1 MTQLVLIHHRI
12 IITHFRI
19 LITSIMQT
27 TIISRI
33 LTVIVIVYILVLFP
47 EIFNQP
53 LLLGYFLSAD
63 DLFGLGGLDKG
74 VWAGEFLFD
83 LGLCGAVE

>member
-1 MTQLVLIHHRI
+1 
-12 IITHFRI
+12 
-19 LITSIMQT
+19 MQT

-47 EIFNQP
+47 EILNQAM
-53 LLLGYFLSAD
+53 LLGYFLSAD
-63 DLFGLGGLDKG
+63 NLFGLSGLDES

-83 LGLCGAVE
+83 LGLRGAVE